1 MIKGKSSVCP
11 KPISFKSNL
20 DVVGLETDPGF
31 SSSLLSSVLLLP
43 LDLLRLLNLDLFLKS
58 LSRLL
63 VVREEE
69 EVVSGAEVLDLK
81 GGMKD

>member
-1 MIKGKSSVCP
+1 M
-11 KPISFKSNL
+11 
-20 DVVGLETDPGF
+20 VGLDAGL

-58 LSRLL
+58 LNRLL

-81 GGMKD
+81 GGMKG